1 MADDKFG
8 IFKDMTG
15 KRRLLLGVKEMHE
28 HNLNIPKESD
38 RKYRNDMEAFAKEW
52 HKSHVRNAV
61 SVSVPSSMGSL

>member
-38 RKYRNDMEAFAKEW
+38 RKYRNDMEAFA
-52 HKSHVRNAV
+52 
-61 SVSVPSSMGSL
+61 G